1 MATSLSKTQRFKAK
15 DEDAEWEMVWDAE
28 GGMHL
33 LNKGPKGLPMLVEST
48 TTSGKR

>member
-1 MATSLSKTQRFKAK
+1 MLMNIRSSSGLKEK

-33 LNKGPKGLPMLVEST
+33 IKKGPKTPAVPIGSSK
-48 TTSGKR
+48 TSAKL